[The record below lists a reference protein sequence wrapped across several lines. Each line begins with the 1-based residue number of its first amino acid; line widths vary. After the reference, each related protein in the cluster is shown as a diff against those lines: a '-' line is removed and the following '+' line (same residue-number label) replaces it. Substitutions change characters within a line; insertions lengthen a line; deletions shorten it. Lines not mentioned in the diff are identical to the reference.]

1 MNVVF
6 QPNVDFQRSRK
17 FRGQQLDTHK
27 LTHRQKVIYGLES
40 ENVNV
45 LIQMLKKSPLLF
57 VYTNHLQYLTKI
69 TEIKRKNQH
78 GIYMYMYFD

>member
-1 MNVVF
+1 MYVVF

-40 ENVNV
+40 ENVNL
-45 LIQMLKKSPLLF
+45 LIQMYKKKKVHCCLYIPIIC
-57 VYTNHLQYLTKI
+57 NI
-69 TEIKRKNQH
+69 
-78 GIYMYMYFD
+78 

>member
-40 ENVNV
+40 ENVR
-45 LIQMLKKSPLLF
+45 KSIVVCIYQSSAIF
-57 VYTNHLQYLTKI
+57 NKNH
-69 TEIKRKNQH
+69 RN
-78 GIYMYMYFD
+78 

>member
-1 MNVVF
+1 MISYMYVVF

-40 ENVNV
+40 ENV
-45 LIQMLKKSPLLF
+45 K
-57 VYTNHLQYLTKI
+57 
-69 TEIKRKNQH
+69 
-78 GIYMYMYFD
+78 

>member
-17 FRGQQLDTHK
+17 FHGQQLDTHK

-45 LIQMLKKSPLLF
+45 LIQM
-57 VYTNHLQYLTKI
+57 
-69 TEIKRKNQH
+69 
-78 GIYMYMYFD
+78 

>member
-1 MNVVF
+1 MFVVF

-40 ENVNV
+40 ENVNL
-45 LIQMLKKSPLLF
+45 LIQM
-57 VYTNHLQYLTKI
+57 
-69 TEIKRKNQH
+69 
-78 GIYMYMYFD
+78 